1 MRRVGSQGRTGSGS
15 SRVSRRPSSKK
26 VTVQHVAL
34 LLLIGTVIAC
44 VSSITIFL
52 GILHGIDSEPSADA
66 PASGVSIRAL
76 HLLQQA
82 KSRALHANRNEVQS
96 SSLR

>member
-1 MRRVGSQGRTGSGS
+1 M
-15 SRVSRRPSSKK
+15 SRRPPSKR
-26 VTVQHVAL
+26 VTVQRVAL
-34 LLLIGTVIAC
+34 LLLVCAVIAC
-44 VSSITIFL
+44 VSSITVFL
-52 GILHGIDSEPSADA
+52 GVLHGVDSEPSADS

-96 SSLR
+96 SPLS

>member
-1 MRRVGSQGRTGSGS
+1 MRR
-15 SRVSRRPSSKK
+15 PPSKK

-34 LLLIGTVIAC
+34 LLLICTVIAC

-52 GILHGIDSEPSADA
+52 GVLQSVDSEPSDEL

-76 HLLQQA
+76 HMLQQA
-82 KSRALHANRNEVQS
+82 KSRALHSNRNEVQP
-96 SSLR
+96 LP